1 MCSSDFKPK
10 QTRFSATVPLFTWV
24 DFECWGIGSL
34 SVWQYFTHSTTSWT
48 LFTALTAGFV
58 NFSNRISSPLFV
70 TLALT
75 SSSQRDKYSPW
86 MLSWQSEPLTDRNE
100 WVPQFP
106 CQSPCNLGLD
116 KCGKCLQRP
125 GEISSR
131 WGGRGSS
138 VVLLLNV
145 HVILKAERAD
155 NLPQA
160 AGKTSESHCVP
171 FFSKICDWIVSVIP
185 HLPLPP
191 PPAPHPPNTVP
202 WLFSQ

>member
-1 MCSSDFKPK
+1 M
-10 QTRFSATVPLFTWV
+10 
-24 DFECWGIGSL
+24 
-34 SVWQYFTHSTTSWT
+34 WQYFTHSTTSWI

-106 CQSPCNLGLD
+106 CRSPCNLGLD
-116 KCGKCLQRP
+116 KCGKCLQRT
-125 GEISSR
+125 GENWSR
-131 WGGRGSS
+131 WGGRGRS

-145 HVILKAERAD
+145 HVILKAGRAD
-155 NLPQA
+155 SLHRQHA
-160 AGKTSESHCVP
+160 RHQSHTVCP
-171 FFSKICDWIVSVIP
+171 SSPGFVIRLFLSFP
-185 HLPLPP
+185 PLPP
-191 PPAPHPPNTVP
+191 NFLP
-202 WLFSQ
+202 WLFSQQANKSRPLEKIK